1 MRYLLFIPLLA
12 LLLGA
17 APLTESQQTR
27 LETADD
33 ASATVDEAAFY
44 ALLENAAKWESGE
57 AGATIPDYADIL
69 QNPAEW
75 RGKLCLIEGV
85 LLSRLPEQKFA
96 RSGWEHVRGLVIQI
110 AGFDKPRKQ
119 ISPDDMIIVY
129 LTDPPELHAPK
140 IALDPNMLAETG
152 SNIRLAAR
160 FFKVVTEKNT
170 RDESRLYLTFVGQHV
185 AKLERNA
192 SSSSHFVPLIIAA
205 FALLAG
211 YFIFRILRKGKGMLA
226 TSNQLAEHIAK
237 KRAEREARDE
247 GEIEPEDEDIDLP
260 ENPVDALDTL
270 ANKHRERENDQSL

>member
-1 MRYLLFIPLLA
+1 M
-12 LLLGA
+12 
-17 APLTESQQTR
+17 
-27 LETADD
+27 
-33 ASATVDEAAFY
+33 
-44 ALLENAAKWESGE
+44 
-57 AGATIPDYADIL
+57 
-69 QNPAEW
+69 
-75 RGKLCLIEGV
+75 
-85 LLSRLPEQKFA
+85 
-96 RSGWEHVRGLVIQI
+96 
-110 AGFDKPRKQ
+110 
-119 ISPDDMIIVY
+119 
-129 LTDPPELHAPK
+129 
-140 IALDPNMLAETG
+140 
-152 SNIRLAAR
+152 
-160 FFKVVTEKNT
+160 
-170 RDESRLYLTFVGQHV
+170 